1 MGTRCNIAIVLEK
14 EDLDKDIQ
22 FDWKKIKH
30 PYNPNPEYA
39 QFYTRKANP
48 YIYPDLY
55 TPPAI
60 HTPKKKGSVLMT
72 YCQLDGYPSGVGKAL
87 LEDYNDYESV
97 LNLISA
103 GCLETLIWTQKNKD
117 TYYGGFQMAPD
128 RANPFDLTIGISK
141 MSARWK
147 DEVSLQA
154 FPSLNK
160 VKRQQAYLYI
170 WKDGS
175 WWIARR
181 CKRDEQP
188 VINGET
194 LRQLTRKNCRT
205 LK

>member
-55 TPPAI
+55 TPPVI

-87 LEDYNDYESV
+87 LEDYNDYESAS
-97 LNLISA
+97 NCA
-103 GCLETLIWTQKNKD
+103 YRCAYGCADVVQEASP
-117 TYYGGFQMAPD
+117 F
-128 RANPFDLTIGISK
+128 RAAVFGVAAN
-141 MSARWK
+141 
-147 DEVSLQA
+147 
-154 FPSLNK
+154 
-160 VKRQQAYLYI
+160 
-170 WKDGS
+170 
-175 WWIARR
+175 
-181 CKRDEQP
+181 
-188 VINGET
+188 
-194 LRQLTRKNCRT
+194 
-205 LK
+205 

>member
-1 MGTRCNIAIVLEK
+1 MGTRSNIAIVLEEK
-14 EDLDKDIQ
+14 DLDRDIQ

-103 GCLETLIWTQKNKD
+103 GCLETLVWVDVEKD
-117 TYYGGFQMAPD
+117 NYYGGFQMAPD

-141 MSARWK
+141 ISAKWK
-147 DEVSLQA
+147 DEVSLQT
-154 FPSLNK
+154 FPSLDK
-160 VKRQQAYLYI
+160 VKRQQAYLYV
-170 WKDGS
+170 WKDGA

-188 VINGET
+188 VVNGET

>member
-1 MGTRCNIAIVLEK
+1 MGTRSNIAIVLEEK
-14 EDLDKDIQ
+14 DLDRDIQ

-30 PYNPNPEYA
+30 PYIPHPEYMRL
-39 QFYTRKANP
+39 YDRKVNP

-103 GCLETLIWTQKNKD
+103 GCLETLVWIQKDKN
-117 TYYGGFQMAPD
+117 TYHGGFQMAPD

-141 MSARWK
+141 MSTKWK
-147 DEVSLQA
+147 DEVSLQT
-154 FPSLNK
+154 FPSLDK
-160 VKRQQAYLYI
+160 VERQQAYLYV
-170 WKDGS
+170 WKDGA

-188 VINGET
+188 VVYGET
-194 LRQLTRKNCRT
+194 LRMLTRKNCRT